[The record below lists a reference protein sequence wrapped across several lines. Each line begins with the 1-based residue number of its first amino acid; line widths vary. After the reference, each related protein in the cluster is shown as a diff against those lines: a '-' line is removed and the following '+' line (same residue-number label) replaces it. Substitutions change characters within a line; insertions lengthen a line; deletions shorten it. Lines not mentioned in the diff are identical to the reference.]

1 LNRDAIP
8 LGTGRYVSSPSR
20 HGRRTE
26 PTLVV
31 EEANLTVRSEV
42 RENRERAEKEV
53 LMRFGIGAVAVIL
66 ALVGAAV
73 AEAPA
78 ASQAVVASAT
88 GSGHMVRPD
97 GTFRSFSFSAR
108 RYGDGTS
115 TGQLELNSRSFDVV
129 VHIKVDCLRVVG
141 NVAHMSG
148 RITRINN
155 PDEGEVGELNR
166 VEVRD
171 NGEGANAPPDQVSTI
186 PANPDDADPTSCLD
200 PPTNPTIRT
209 VQRGN
214 VQVRD

>member
-1 LNRDAIP
+1 M
-8 LGTGRYVSSPSR
+8 
-20 HGRRTE
+20 
-26 PTLVV
+26 
-31 EEANLTVRSEV
+31 
-42 RENRERAEKEV
+42 RENRARAEKEV
-53 LMRFGIGAVAVIL
+53 VMRFGIGAVAVML

-108 RYGDGTS
+108 RYADGAS
-115 TGQLELNSRSFDVV
+115 TGQLQLNSRSFDVV
-129 VHIKVDCLRVVG
+129 VHIKIDCLRVVG

-148 RITRINN
+148 RITRVSN
-155 PDEGEVGELNR
+155 PEEGEVGELNR

-171 NGEGANAPPDQVSTI
+171 NGEGGNAPPDQVSTI
-186 PANPDDADPTSCLD
+186 PANPDDADPTTCLD